1 MAVLHGPKVRPDARR
16 SDTRVDFASNCQIG
30 DLLGLLGPGSGDL
43 PVSAR
48 LFRPSRI
55 KPSGIPL
62 SRDGKATS
70 VRAVLE
76 ASLRAHAA
84 DDDRIALEGPNVTLP
99 ADLSLLTHELATEEG
114 RVSVE
119 WTVKDARV
127 AFRWTEAD
135 GPRLDVPSRK
145 GFGSVLT
152 ERAFPSKVRAVA

>member
-1 MAVLHGPKVRPDARR
+1 MLAGTYNL
-16 SDTRVDFASNCQIG
+16 I
-30 DLLGLLGPGSGDL
+30 
-43 PVSAR
+43 
-48 LFRPSRI
+48 
-55 KPSGIPL
+55 L

-99 ADLSLLTHELATEEG
+99 ADLALPLSLLTHELATEEG